1 MSPCRCPMMRLLL
14 CLATFLL
21 MSPLRMERVV
31 SAEMF
36 GESKTKWK
44 YFSLEAEDPLRRN
57 GQKSWPPK
65 CANSSYPPSDDPAA
79 PWFDVDLDEKPE
91 TRWNH
96 ILKPFKDELQI
107 MLKILPMLVQREINK
122 FNPNMST
129 KIFYDKVFDAL
140 PADIQSEMEGIVES
154 HSDIFN
160 RNTLIAANLV
170 YETLVACTSIVA
182 KGYKHP
188 CLSASICFLS
198 VSVSFWAAAP
208 IGDTVL

>member
-21 MSPLRMERVV
+21 MLPLSMERAV

-96 ILKPFKDELQI
+96 ILKPFKEELQN
-107 MLKILPMLVQREINK
+107 MTKILPLLVQQEINK

-182 KGYKHP
+182 KGYNTPVFRH
-188 CLSASICFLS
+188 LS
-198 VSVSFWAAAP
+198 VFSLSLSLFLASGPNRA
-208 IGDTVL
+208 